1 MTRHGR
7 WCLGT
12 AAGLVLSG
20 LAAAQETPERS
31 LFSFELRTGVEY
43 DSNVAALE
51 IDASS
56 GEADLAALLG
66 AHLGLES
73 DPGRRLKLDAAYDFS
88 QSMHQEFE
96 AFDLRIHMGSAGVG
110 YDFGPV
116 TAGMAYQLA
125 DAALGGEEYLVLK
138 QASPYLSR
146 LFGKRLYFRLGW
158 IRTDQEFTTAPARDG
173 VAQGPN
179 LDTFLFLDGV
189 KRYLTFGYERTDE
202 DAADD
207 TFDYSGVK
215 LKGQITHRLHWGSR
229 EMTLKAGLR
238 HESRSY
244 RQAGLLEPRR
254 EDARDRLDTEAEWP
268 LFRHALLHARYEYAS
283 NRSNLASVNFDEH
296 VASVTLGLRH

>member
-12 AAGLVLSG
+12 AAGLALWG
-20 LAAAQETPERS
+20 LTAAQETPKPRPIS
-31 LFSFELRTGVEY
+31 LELRTGVEY

-56 GEADLAALLG
+56 GQGDVAALLG

-73 DPGRRLKLDAAYDFS
+73 DPGRRLKLNAAYDFS
-88 QSMHQEFE
+88 QSVHREFE
-96 AFDLRIHMGSAGVG
+96 AFDLRIHMGSAGLG

-116 TAGMAYQLA
+116 TAGMTYQLA
-125 DAALGGEEYLVLK
+125 QAALGGEEYLVLK

-146 LFGKRLYFRLGW
+146 LLGKRLYFRLGW
-158 IRTDQEFTTAPARDG
+158 IRSDKEFTTAPERNG
-173 VAQGPN
+173 IAQGPN
-179 LDTFLFLDGV
+179 LDTFVFLNGV
-189 KRYLTFGYERTDE
+189 KRYLTLGYERTDE

-207 TFDYSGVK
+207 TLDYSGVK
-215 LKGQITHRLHWGSR
+215 IKGQITHRIRWSSR
-229 EMTLKAGLR
+229 EMTLRAGLR

-254 EDARDRLDTEAEWP
+254 EDARDRLDAEAEWP
-268 LFRHALLHARYEYAS
+268 VWGHALLRARYEYAS

-296 VASVTLGLRH
+296 VASITLGLRH